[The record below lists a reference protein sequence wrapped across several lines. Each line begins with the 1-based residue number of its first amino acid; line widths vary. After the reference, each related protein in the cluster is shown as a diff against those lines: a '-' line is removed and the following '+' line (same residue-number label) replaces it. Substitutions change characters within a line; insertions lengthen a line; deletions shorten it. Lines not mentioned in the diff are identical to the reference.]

1 MARKSINLGT
11 FTTNTESKMVST
23 ASFKVIIL
31 TLITV
36 NFTGTIKFFVSNSD
50 YVGSPPN
57 LSSVASTTNEYSEV
71 IVVNLGKTEL
81 PISWDIGVLFNGS
94 SENSRYEINDN
105 NSHWFWIKTSN
116 VTSGS
121 IEVKL
126 DMVDNQW

>member
-1 MARKSINLGT
+1 LIKLKEHKVKTSETYSILLIINNNMARKSINLGT

-81 PISWDIGVLFNGS
+81 PIS
-94 SENSRYEINDN
+94 
-105 NSHWFWIKTSN
+105 
-116 VTSGS
+116 
-121 IEVKL
+121 
-126 DMVDNQW
+126 